1 VSAIADSRLTVRAL
15 TGYVAVPMAA
25 EPKDQASRDSG
36 VGCGCLLLVI
46 LLAAL
51 VAYRVFIYEGKDES
65 RPQAAPTSTTL
76 APDEATRLGC
86 WSWRHAENDGPYFST
101 KELPA
106 RMHWALQHAQESSVW
121 EVAHAAEEL
130 QRAGESGTTEEHSTA
145 WDAFKRA
152 CARVGE

>member
-1 VSAIADSRLTVRAL
+1 MTANGQQSQGSAA
-15 TGYVAVPMAA
+15 G
-25 EPKDQASRDSG
+25 
-36 VGCGCLLLVI
+36 GCLLLVI
-46 LLAAL
+46 VLVLA
-51 VAYRVFIYEGKDES
+51 VGYRVFIYKGEDEP

-76 APDEATRLGC
+76 APDEAARLGC
-86 WSWRHAENDGPYFST
+86 WSWRHAEDDGPYFST

-106 RMHWALQHAQESSVW
+106 RMDWAPQQAQKSSVW

-130 QRAGESGTTEEHSTA
+130 RRAGEYGTTEEHSTA